1 MIVSLNDSLY
11 STNLHESFT
20 ATIGT
25 SDEAAEKPQPQSSS
39 FIPSWLRSKLPAAIG
54 GSKEYEDE
62 VEQLT
67 MDSAS
72 HPAHCCNYQEEYASW
87 LCQLK

>member
-1 MIVSLNDSLY
+1 MHDAGLMNHLSAAILGPKD
-11 STNLHESFT
+11 E
-20 ATIGT
+20 GT
-25 SDEAAEKPQPQSSS
+25 EEPQAQSSS

-67 MDSAS
+67 MDS
-72 HPAHCCNYQEEYASW
+72 
-87 LCQLK
+87 